1 MSAGFGGGS
10 GGLLGGGWCSKIKVR
25 ICGPLVVAATQR
37 GLGGWLA
44 LTSTLTILH
53 HAHLPQHSES
63 FSKEMQQYSCELEFS
78 LEKSLYFRS
87 DES

>member
-53 HAHLPQHSES
+53 LGHLLWHTES
-63 FSKEMQQYSCELEFS
+63 FFNEMYSVTV
-78 LEKSLYFRS
+78 
-87 DES
+87 